1 MVNDQTYIVDVQ
13 TENYDDIDC
22 CCFADITQVLCK
34 MLLMI
39 VKPCKQFVLQLDS
52 ELLLVLI

>member
-1 MVNDQTYIVDVQ
+1 VDVQ
-13 TENYDDIDC
+13 TENYDHIEC
-22 CCFADITQVLCK
+22 CCFTDFTQVLCK